1 MVELHPW
8 QEPSA
13 AALEAAL
20 ARYGVGADASSTGTG
35 KTIKALIVA
44 KRRNLRAYVVCPKSV
59 MPDWQQ
65 WGERLGVEVSVI
77 NYERLRLGKNPQWGR
92 WLVKGKNWEWTIPND
107 AVLIFDEAHRLSGM
121 ATQTS
126 KLAIAAK
133 QQRVPVMLLSATLLT
148 SPLKAY
154 AIGYLL
160 HLHNLHTFW
169 QWAKRHGVREGP
181 FGMDWLPR
189 ARAGLSVAQAKE
201 EIMEQIR
208 VGIGDRM
215 TRIRKEDVPGFP
227 QNQVIPTSVTAE
239 LPEYLTDAEVQYT
252 VEARQAAELAKLPS
266 AVELA
271 NELLDA
277 GNSVVIFVNF
287 LASLSVL
294 REAFPE
300 AGLIQGGQTSTAR
313 QTAINGFQHNENPVL
328 LVMAQAGG
336 TGLSLHD
343 LHGRPRASIILPGYS
358 AVEFLQCLG
367 RIHRAGS
374 LSPAVNYVLYATDI
388 AVERRMKTR
397 LERNL
402 NNLTALNDTD
412 FNPQPTAPVPDPQRA
427 HAAPERSPDVGH
439 AQHNADQRV
448 VGVASHVGE
457 RPADGGVPDGTHGRG
472 TPGNGEAGG
481 PSMSS
486 TAAAPAVVEVTT
498 PAAPVVHAERKHARS
513 SPSKLKSIE
522 ICPSYESDEER
533 PIHVVTLRGT
543 AMHESMERNDDT
555 GLDGDEQI
563 LVDMCRE
570 ILAEDEAWAEQKLD
584 EVKLS
589 THDPDC
595 YGFVDRV
602 YVGEGGQEAR
612 IRDYKFGWNA
622 VLEPQDNP
630 QAIAYTVGAFLA
642 LPNLQRVNFRF
653 LIPRLDLI
661 LDHTFTR
668 EDMPWMMLRI
678 STIVERRRKLAGKVF
693 NPEDSNCL
701 YCGNKA
707 SCEALTAKS
716 LAIHNAIQPHERVEL
731 PSVLPVDQI
740 VTPENMAKALN
751 VASVMEDWV
760 SQIRKRAFDMRM
772 ETGIEIPG
780 YEIIE
785 RRAKREIVDTNGAFA
800 VLRQY
805 GVTLEEFLAGTKV
818 SITKVMDAVRN
829 HTPAGTTKTAREEAA
844 TDALIDANVLTRG
857 ASFHVLQRIKRKA
870 ATTLT
875 P

>member
-287 LASLSVL
+287 LASLAAL
-294 REAFPE
+294 REAFPK

-313 QTAINGFQHNENPVL
+313 QTAINSFQHNENPVL

-402 NNLTALNDTD
+402 NNLSALNDTD
-412 FNPQPTAPVPDPQRA
+412 FNPQLTAPVPDTERAQDPDQRA
-427 HAAPERSPDVGH
+427 ADMGH
-439 AQHNADQRV
+439 APHDDERV
-448 VGVASHVGE
+448 RRLGAHDTGGDTHS
-457 RPADGGVPDGTHGRG
+457 GVPDGAHGRG
-472 TPGNGEAGG
+472 APGNGEAGG
-481 PSMSS
+481 PSMS
-486 TAAAPAVVEVTT
+486 TVVEVTT
-498 PAAPVVHAERKHARS
+498 PAAAPAAHAERKHARS
-513 SPSKLKSIE
+513 SPSKLKSLE

-533 PIHVVTLRGT
+533 PVHVVTLRGT
-543 AMHESMERNDDT
+543 AMHESMERNDDAA
-555 GLDGDEQI
+555 LDGDEQA
-563 LVDMCRE
+563 LVNMCRE
-570 ILAEDEAWAEQKLD
+570 VLAEDEAWAQQKVD
-584 EVKLS
+584 EVKLE
-589 THDPDC
+589 THEPDC
-595 YGFVDRV
+595 YGYVDRV
-602 YVGEGGQEAR
+602 YIGDEGREAR

-642 LPNLQRVNFRF
+642 MPDLQRVNFRF
-653 LIPRLDLI
+653 LLPRLDLI

-668 EDMPWMMLRI
+668 DDLPWMKLRI

-693 NPEDSNCL
+693 NPEDQNCL

-707 SCEALTAKS
+707 DCEALAARS
-716 LAIHNAIQPHERVEL
+716 LAIHNSIQPHERVEL
-731 PSVLPVDQI
+731 PSILPVDQI

-751 VASVMEDWV
+751 VASVIEDWV

-780 YEIIE
+780 YELIE

-800 VLRQY
+800 VLQQY

-818 SITKVMDAVRN
+818 SITKVMEAVRS
-829 HTPAGTTKTAREEAA
+829 HCPPGTTKTSREEAA

-870 ATTLT
+870 STTLT
-875 P
+875 Q